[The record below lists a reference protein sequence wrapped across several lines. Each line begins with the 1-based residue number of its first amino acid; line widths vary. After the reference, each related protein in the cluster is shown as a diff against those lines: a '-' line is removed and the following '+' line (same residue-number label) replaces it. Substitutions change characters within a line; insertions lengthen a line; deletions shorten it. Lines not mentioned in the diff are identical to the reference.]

1 MAYWLAANLVFV
13 LHFAFVCFVVLGGF
27 LVFRRPRLVW
37 LHLPVVFWG
46 AAVEYLGWFCPL
58 TPLENYLRRAA
69 GQEGY
74 TGGFIEH
81 YLLPLLYPDEL
92 TREVQVVLGTL
103 VVVINLAIYGRLL
116 ARRAR
121 IKRGR

>member
-1 MAYWLAANLVFV
+1 MSYRLAANLVFV

-27 LVFRRPRLVW
+27 LVLRRPRLAW
-37 LHLPVVFWG
+37 FHLPAVFWG

-74 TGGFIEH
+74 PGGFIEH
-81 YLLPLLYPDEL
+81 YLPPLLYPAAL

-103 VVVINLAIYGRLL
+103 VVVINLVIYGRLL
-116 ARRAR
+116 AGRVR
-121 IKRGR
+121 INRG

>member
-1 MAYWLAANLVFV
+1 
-13 LHFAFVCFVVLGGF
+13 
-27 LVFRRPRLVW
+27 
-37 LHLPVVFWG
+37 
-46 AAVEYLGWFCPL
+46 
-58 TPLENYLRRAA
+58 ENYLRRAA

-81 YLLPLLYPDEL
+81 YLLPLLYTGEL

-116 ARRAR
+116 VRRVR

>member
-1 MAYWLAANLVFV
+1 MSYRLAANLVLV
-13 LHFAFVCFVVLGGF
+13 LHLAFVCFVVLGGF
-27 LVFRRPRLVW
+27 LVFRGPRLAR
-37 LHLPVVFWG
+37 LHLPVVFWA

-74 TGGFIEH
+74 PGGFIEH
-81 YLLPLLYPDEL
+81 YLLPLLYPGEL
-92 TREVQVVLGTL
+92 TQEVQIVLGTL
-103 VVVINLAIYGRLL
+103 VVVVNLAIYGRLL
-116 ARRAR
+116 ARMAR